1 MYNKKERKKRRMAV
15 LTSGCKVSFAIKS
28 DCYDTFINDKNK
40 LSKPLQKKNT
50 ELLSKF
56 SKQVKKG

>member
-1 MYNKKERKKRRMAV
+1 MCSKKEKENIKMAV
-15 LTSGCKVSFAIKS
+15 LTSGCKVGFAIKS